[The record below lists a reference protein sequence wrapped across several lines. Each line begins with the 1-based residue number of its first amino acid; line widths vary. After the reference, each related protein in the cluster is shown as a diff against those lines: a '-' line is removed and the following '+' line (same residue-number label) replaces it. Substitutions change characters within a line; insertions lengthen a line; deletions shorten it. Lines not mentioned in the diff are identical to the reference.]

1 MTAMH
6 EFGYTLRLTD
16 TTASR
21 DIMCSGSAKCWGYG
35 DHGWE
40 LSADDIKYAKESHRD
55 RKRCGQS
62 TQSGAPVGGD
72 PPVWGTIMA
81 FPTPERHMGQDLNGD
96 GDLND
101 TLLRYMDIE
110 TGEVVNTGAIVSGIA
125 RAISIYE
132 DVIAFVGERR
142 MMRYYQI
149 STGEL
154 RDVGVAGDSPS
165 VYDNMLVFS
174 SSDRIQCF
182 DLGSATFLDVDLQG
196 SSPTI
201 HGSVIAFTWG
211 GTIRYHD
218 LASGTTVDTGEL
230 GSSPFIW
237 GDIIAFVASEGI
249 RGQDLNSDGDQ
260 LDAIISYHR
269 ISTGETVHTGAV
281 GSLPWVYG
289 DVIVFHTNEWAIG
302 RDLNGDG
309 KINVS
314 VIRYWSIADAKLVDT
329 GILGLEPSIYQDT
342 ITYYVWE
349 NWVGHDLTGDGDVS
363 DPVVGFF
370 RIGDGVWAR
379 KGADKE

>member
-1 MTAMH
+1 
-6 EFGYTLRLTD
+6 
-16 TTASR
+16 
-21 DIMCSGSAKCWGYG
+21 
-35 DHGWE
+35 
-40 LSADDIKYAKESHRD
+40 
-55 RKRCGQS
+55 
-62 TQSGAPVGGD
+62 
-72 PPVWGTIMA
+72 
-81 FPTPERHMGQDLNGD
+81 MGQDLNGD

-269 ISTGETVHTGAV
+269 ISTGETVHTGAI